1 VEKHIDPKLMIFILH
16 EGLRGRSVAE
26 ICREYDISEEQYYE
40 WRQRL
45 IILQPQT
52 TFIGGPLEK
61 PALYE
66 N

>member
-1 VEKHIDPKLMIFILH
+1 VEKHIDPKLVILILH

-26 ICREYDISEEQYYE
+26 ICREYDISEDQYYE

-52 TFIGGPLEK
+52 SFIGEPLGK
-61 PALYE
+61 PSQYE